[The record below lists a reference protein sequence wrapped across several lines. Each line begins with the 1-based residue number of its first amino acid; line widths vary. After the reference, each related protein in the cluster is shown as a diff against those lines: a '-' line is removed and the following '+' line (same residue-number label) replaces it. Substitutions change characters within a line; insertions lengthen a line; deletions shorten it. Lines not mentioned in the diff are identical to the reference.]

1 MSEKTVS
8 HVARKGRRPSRVK
21 SSKRALPVARFQVVR
36 ADETFEFASRL
47 PCLPLRDV
55 VVFPYMTIPLL
66 VGRPASVRAI
76 ERAVAADRTAVVVT
90 QKRSEVADP
99 EPGDLYT
106 VGTVVRLLQLF
117 RLPDGT
123 LRVLVEGIARSRVR
137 SLEWVGDSYDGQVDL
152 VPEDTQGSAETEAL
166 QRNVLTS
173 FTDYVRLNRRIP
185 DEVLGTVNNMTDPSG
200 LAHAVAAQLLVKVP
214 VKQEILETEPAP
226 ERLRMLSKVLA
237 AELEIV
243 KLERKIEGQVRSQV
257 HKNQREFYLNEQL
270 KAIRRELGQQS
281 EFSSEIEELRRA
293 VRRAHMPREI
303 HNKAVKELE
312 RLARMSFL
320 SPEATVVRNY
330 LDWLV
335 NLPWAKATDD
345 TMEIQTVAKVL
356 DEDHYG
362 LRKVKD
368 RILEYIAVL
377 QLTKENKGP
386 ILCFVGPPGVGKTS
400 LGKSIARA
408 LGRKFA
414 RISLGGVHDEA
425 EIRGHRRTYIGSL
438 PGRVIQALKRV
449 GSKNPVFLLDEVD
462 KLGNDFRGD
471 PASALL
477 EVLDPEQNHSFTDHY
492 LEVEF
497 DLSQVMFICTANVL
511 HSIPPALQDRM
522 EIIRLPGY
530 QDHEKLEI
538 ARQFLL
544 PKQLKAAGLEEK
556 DLILST
562 NALRALMRQ
571 YTREAGVRSLEREVA
586 SLCRKLA
593 RKKASGELKEAA
605 EVTPTNLHRYLGPPR
620 FLESEIE
627 KTHRTGV
634 ATGLAW
640 TETGGDV
647 LTIEVSVVPGKGELL
662 LTGKLGDVMRESGQA
677 ALSYA
682 RARAS
687 RLGLE
692 RSFYKDIDLHVHV
705 PEGAIP
711 KDGPSAG
718 IAMAVGLISALTST
732 PTRADVAL
740 TGEITLRGNVLPIGG
755 LLEKSV
761 AAKRAGVKTVII
773 PKGNQKDLAELPAD
787 LRRGLKFV
795 PVESMDE
802 VLELAL
808 VPRAEQNEASRVEG
822 TNFYA
827 H

>member
-1 MSEKTVS
+1 
-8 HVARKGRRPSRVK
+8 
-21 SSKRALPVARFQVVR
+21 
-36 ADETFEFASRL
+36 
-47 PCLPLRDV
+47 
-55 VVFPYMTIPLL
+55 
-66 VGRPASVRAI
+66 
-76 ERAVAADRTAVVVT
+76 
-90 QKRSEVADP
+90 
-99 EPGDLYT
+99 
-106 VGTVVRLLQLF
+106 
-117 RLPDGT
+117 
-123 LRVLVEGIARSRVR
+123 
-137 SLEWVGDSYDGQVDL
+137 
-152 VPEDTQGSAETEAL
+152 
-166 QRNVLTS
+166 VLTS

-214 VKQEILETEPAP
+214 VKQEVLETEPAAD
-226 ERLRMLSKVLA
+226 RLRMLSRILA

-293 VRRAHMPREI
+293 VRKARMPRET
-303 HNKAVKELE
+303 HQKAVKELE
-312 RLARMSFL
+312 RLSRMSFL

-335 NLPWAKATDD
+335 NLPWDKRTED
-345 TMEIQTVAKVL
+345 TMDIHAVAKIL

-377 QLTKENKGP
+377 ELTKQNKGP

-400 LGKSIARA
+400 LGKSIARG

-530 QDHEKLEI
+530 QDHEKLQI

-544 PKQLKAAGLEEK
+544 PKQTEAAGLAAGDVEVS
-556 DLILST
+556 D
-562 NALRALMRQ
+562 NALRAPVRQ
-571 YTREAGVRSLEREVA
+571 YTREAGVRSLEREIA
-586 SLCRKLA
+586 ALCRKVA
-593 RKKASGELKEAA
+593 RKKAAKELEEPADI
-605 EVTPTNLHRYLGPPR
+605 TPSNLHRYLGPPR
-620 FLESEIE
+620 FLESEVE
-627 KTHRTGV
+627 KTQRLGV

-640 TETGGDV
+640 TETGGDI

-682 RARAS
+682 RARAA
-687 RLGLE
+687 RLGIE
-692 RSFYKDIDLHVHV
+692 KTFYKHIDIHVHV

-718 IAMAVGLISALTST
+718 IAMALALISALTGK
-732 PTRADVAL
+732 PTHAEIAL

-761 AAKRAGVKTVII
+761 AARRAGIRTVIL
-773 PKGNQKDLAELPAD
+773 PKGNVKDLAELPPD

-808 VPRAEQNEASRVEG
+808 VPRPDQNEATRVEG
-822 TNFYA
+822 PTFYA

>member
-1 MSEKTVS
+1 
-8 HVARKGRRPSRVK
+8 
-21 SSKRALPVARFQVVR
+21 
-36 ADETFEFASRL
+36 
-47 PCLPLRDV
+47 
-55 VVFPYMTIPLL
+55 
-66 VGRPASVRAI
+66 
-76 ERAVAADRTAVVVT
+76 
-90 QKRSEVADP
+90 
-99 EPGDLYT
+99 
-106 VGTVVRLLQLF
+106 
-117 RLPDGT
+117 
-123 LRVLVEGIARSRVR
+123 
-137 SLEWVGDSYDGQVDL
+137 
-152 VPEDTQGSAETEAL
+152 
-166 QRNVLTS
+166 
-173 FTDYVRLNRRIP
+173 
-185 DEVLGTVNNMTDPSG
+185 
-200 LAHAVAAQLLVKVP
+200 
-214 VKQEILETEPAP
+214 
-226 ERLRMLSKVLA
+226 
-237 AELEIV
+237 
-243 KLERKIEGQVRSQV
+243 
-257 HKNQREFYLNEQL
+257 
-270 KAIRRELGQQS
+270 
-281 EFSSEIEELRRA
+281 
-293 VRRAHMPREI
+293 
-303 HNKAVKELE
+303 
-312 RLARMSFL
+312 MSFL

-335 NLPWAKATDD
+335 NLPWAKSTGD
-345 TMEIQTVAKVL
+345 TVDIQAVAKVL

-449 GSKNPVFLLDEVD
+449 GSNNPVFLLDEVD

-497 DLSQVMFICTANVL
+497 DLSHVMFICTANVL

-544 PKQLKAAGLEEK
+544 PKQLLAAGLEAK
-556 DLILST
+556 DLVIST
-562 NALRALMRQ
+562 NGMRALMRQ
-571 YTREAGVRSLEREVA
+571 YTREAGVRSLEREIA

-593 RKKASGELKEAA
+593 RKKASNELKEPA
-605 EVTPTNLHRYLGPPR
+605 EVTPGNVHRYLGPPR

-682 RARAS
+682 RARAT

-692 RSFYKDIDLHVHV
+692 KTFYKDVDLHVHV

-718 IAMAVGLISALTST
+718 IAMAVGLISALTGT

-795 PVESMDE
+795 PVETMDE

-808 VPRAEQNEASRVEG
+808 VPRPDQNEATRVEG
-822 TNFYA
+822 PTFYA